1 MKTRAPEAYGRVAV
15 LMGGPAAE
23 REVSLASGNQ
33 VLAALQRRGVDA
45 HPLDVAD
52 PGVVRT
58 LLDDGFDRVF
68 NVLHGRLG
76 EDGVLQGAL
85 GLMALPYTGSGV
97 LASALAMDKARSK
110 QLWAAEGLPTPPFAW
125 MDEHS
130 DPEAL
135 VARLGLPLMIKPAR
149 EGSSIGMNKV
159 ERAEDLRSAWE
170 QATRYDHR
178 VIAEAWVD
186 GAEYTVAIL
195 GGEALPAI
203 RLETP
208 RTFYDYQAK
217 YRAEDT
223 RYHCPC
229 GLAPEEEAR
238 LADLAL
244 RAFHTLGAQG
254 WGRVDLMIDTQ
265 GQPWLIEL
273 NTVPGMTDHSLVPM
287 AARAAGMEFDDLV
300 LAILETSFAEREE
313 TWPSP

>member
-23 REVSLASGNQ
+23 REVSLASGRQ
-33 VLAALQRRGVDA
+33 VLEALRRRGVDA
-45 HPLDVAD
+45 HPVDVQDAR
-52 PGVVRT
+52 VVRT
-58 LLDDGFDRVF
+58 LMDGGFDRVF

-76 EDGVLQGAL
+76 EDGVVQGAL
-85 GLMALPYTGSGV
+85 GLMGLPYTGSGV

-125 MDEHS
+125 LETDTDPDE
-130 DPEAL
+130 L
-135 VARLGLPLMIKPAR
+135 VEQLGLPLMIKPAR
-149 EGSSIGMNKV
+149 EGSSIGMSKV
-159 ERAEDLRSAWE
+159 ERAEELRGAWE
-170 QATRYDHR
+170 RAARYDHR

-195 GGEALPAI
+195 GEEALPAI

-208 RTFYDYQAK
+208 RAFYDYQAK

-229 GLAPEEEAR
+229 GLPAEEEAR
-238 LADLAL
+238 LAALAL
-244 RAFHTLGAQG
+244 RAFRTLGAQG
-254 WGRVDLMIDTQ
+254 WGRVDLMVDTQ
-265 GQPWLIEL
+265 GRPWLIEL

-287 AARAAGMEFDDLV
+287 AARAAGIDFDELV
-300 LAILETSFAEREE
+300 LAILETSFASREE